1 LLDPSD
7 PWDRSMGRNPE
18 IGPAGRPPTS
28 RVSSGRSL
36 ITSIRK
42 GVVSGYR
49 ASTPGSLA
57 GWSGE
62 PVGPREGVAL
72 TSCFVP
78 DPSGALYPGNPLG
91 SIHGQVIPAQAAEVV
106 GLLVLSTARAGRY
119 APDAAMGM
127 IEILSITLVV
137 AAVTAWINQRFLGLP
152 TTIGVM
158 VLALLAS
165 LVVVALAPAGL
176 REEARAALE
185 RIDFSHALL
194 DVLLAF
200 LLFAGALHVKVDQ
213 LYERKWVIGVLAT
226 VGVLVSTF
234 VVGGTVLAAL
244 TLLGF
249 DVEFI
254 DCLIFGALISPT
266 DPIAVLAILKRAGV
280 PKSLET
286 KIAGESLF
294 NDGVGLVV
302 FLVIIGIAGVGHSG
316 EEALGLM
323 GVLRMGLTE
332 IGGAVALGMAAGWVA
347 YQMLLQVD
355 HYKVE
360 MLVTLALCAGL
371 YSAAHAI
378 GASGPIAVVIA
389 GLFIGNT
396 GRRYA
401 MSETTNAR
409 LDVFWELVDE
419 VLNVVLFVLIGME
432 VLVLKFAGSTLTA
445 GLIAVPL
452 VLLARLIAVGG
463 AVGMLRRWRTFSPHV
478 VKILTWGGLRGGI
491 SVALALSLPV
501 TYPHRDLIVTM
512 TYVVVIFSIVVQG
525 LTIGRLV
532 ARVAPPEVPGAE
544 PVL

>member
-1 LLDPSD
+1 
-7 PWDRSMGRNPE
+7 
-18 IGPAGRPPTS
+18 
-28 RVSSGRSL
+28 
-36 ITSIRK
+36 
-42 GVVSGYR
+42 
-49 ASTPGSLA
+49 
-57 GWSGE
+57 
-62 PVGPREGVAL
+62 
-72 TSCFVP
+72 
-78 DPSGALYPGNPLG
+78 
-91 SIHGQVIPAQAAEVV
+91 
-106 GLLVLSTARAGRY
+106 
-119 APDAAMGM
+119 MGM

-137 AAVTAWINQRFLGLP
+137 AAVTAWINERFLGLP
-152 TTIGVM
+152 TTVGVM

-165 LVVVALAPAGL
+165 LVVVVLAPEGL
-176 REEARAALE
+176 RQDVRAVLE

-213 LYERKWVIGVLAT
+213 LYARKWVIGVLAT

-234 VVGGTVLAAL
+234 VVGGTVFGAL
-244 TLLGF
+244 RLLGIEA
-249 DVEFI
+249 EFI
-254 DCLIFGALISPT
+254 HCLIFGALISPT

-302 FLVIIGIAGVGHSG
+302 FLVITRIAGVGHSG
-316 EEALGLM
+316 EGALVEGASGEGGLAEGALADGTLIEGALADGTLVEGALGLA

-332 IGGAVALGMAAGWVA
+332 IGGAVVLGLAAGWLA

-360 MLVTLALCAGL
+360 VLITLALCAGL
-371 YSAAHAI
+371 YSAAHAM

-401 MSETTNAR
+401 MSEITNAR

-419 VLNVVLFVLIGME
+419 ILNVVLFVLIGME
-432 VLVLKFAGSTLTA
+432 VLVLEFEASTLIA

-463 AVGMLRRWRTFSPHV
+463 AVGILRRWRSFSPHV

-491 SVALALSLPV
+491 SVALALSLPISFAQ
-501 TYPHRDLIVTM
+501 RDLIVSM

-532 ARVAPPEVPGAE
+532 ARLAPGEVLGSE
-544 PVL
+544 PS

>member
-1 LLDPSD
+1 
-7 PWDRSMGRNPE
+7 
-18 IGPAGRPPTS
+18 
-28 RVSSGRSL
+28 
-36 ITSIRK
+36 
-42 GVVSGYR
+42 
-49 ASTPGSLA
+49 
-57 GWSGE
+57 
-62 PVGPREGVAL
+62 
-72 TSCFVP
+72 
-78 DPSGALYPGNPLG
+78 
-91 SIHGQVIPAQAAEVV
+91 
-106 GLLVLSTARAGRY
+106 
-119 APDAAMGM
+119 MGM
-127 IEILSITLVV
+127 IEILAITLVV
-137 AAVTAWINQRFLGLP
+137 AAVTAWINERFLGLP
-152 TTIGVM
+152 TTVGVM

-165 LVVVALAPAGL
+165 LAVVVLAPAGL
-176 REEARAALE
+176 REEARAVLE

-200 LLFAGALHVKVDQ
+200 LLFAGALHVKIDQ
-213 LYERKWVIGVLAT
+213 LYERKWLIGILAT
-226 VGVLVSTF
+226 VGVLISTF

-244 TLLGF
+244 RLLGIEA
-249 DVEFI
+249 DFI

-316 EEALGLM
+316 EDALGLA
-323 GVLRMGLTE
+323 GVVRMGLTE
-332 IGGAVALGMAAGWVA
+332 IGGAVVLGLATGWVA

-360 MLVTLALCAGL
+360 VLITLALCAGL
-371 YSAAHAI
+371 YSAAHAC

-401 MSETTNAR
+401 MSEITTAR

-419 VLNVVLFVLIGME
+419 ILNVVLFVLIGME
-432 VLVLKFAGSTLTA
+432 VLVLEFEGPTLTA
-445 GLIAVPL
+445 GLIAIPL
-452 VLLARLIAVGG
+452 VLLARFIAVGS
-463 AVGMLRRWRTFSPHV
+463 AVGILRRWRSFSPHV

-491 SVALALSLPV
+491 SVALALSLPISF
-501 TYPHRDLIVTM
+501 PQRNLIVSM

-532 ARVAPPEVPGAE
+532 ARLAPAE
-544 PVL
+544 LPRSEPLQ